1 MKHAQV
7 AERERRL
14 RAEVQMKAADVLA
27 ARRDL
32 EITDE
37 LRRVNR
43 EALALIGER
52 VRRGA
57 VPPLEESLLLVEVNR
72 LEAKRRLVESQVEVF
87 TLQLKALTALP
98 PEAPVSLKGGLIP
111 PAMTLDRAAGVA
123 RALERRPDLRVAQ
136 ADAAMARAKIL
147 KEQAEGRWDA
157 SVNFGYQRQDF
168 GYDLQGLTDRGA
180 TRPIQDVFHYVGAGI
195 TITLPIRNRN
205 EGNIAAARAEA
216 LATERRVEFTVL
228 TIRQEVGAAFTQHEA
243 AQRALEIYA
252 RGVRD
257 LARQTLDV
265 VRKTYDL
272 GRASLLDVIAE
283 QRRFIEIEMGYTES
297 LKQAYNAVV
306 EIERAV
312 ATAVR

>member
-1 MKHAQV
+1 
-7 AERERRL
+7 
-14 RAEVQMKAADVLA
+14 
-27 ARRDL
+27 
-32 EITDE
+32 
-37 LRRVNR
+37 
-43 EALALIGER
+43 
-52 VRRGA
+52 
-57 VPPLEESLLLVEVNR
+57 
-72 LEAKRRLVESQVEVF
+72 
-87 TLQLKALTALP
+87 
-98 PEAPVSLKGGLIP
+98 
-111 PAMTLDRAAGVA
+111 VA
-123 RALERRPDLRVAQ
+123 RALQRRPDLQVAQ

-180 TRPIQDVFHYVGAGI
+180 TRPIQDVFHYVGAGL

-228 TIRQEVGAAFTQHEA
+228 TIRQEIGAAFAQHEA

-257 LARQTLDV
+257 LARQNLDV

-312 ATAVR
+312 GTAVR